1 MFTKPKSELRA
12 RLRQEAPDIDQEIL
26 NSHAI
31 TLNAAASLVAKD
43 YDSFALQRSI
53 EVDRRE
59 DAFWSSLFDDEV
71 DPAIE

>member
-1 MFTKPKSELRA
+1 MSVC
-12 RLRQEAPDIDQEIL
+12 IDDHLLL

-43 YDSFALQRSI
+43 YESFALQRSI

-59 DAFWSSLFDDEV
+59 DAFWSSLFDDELAPAI